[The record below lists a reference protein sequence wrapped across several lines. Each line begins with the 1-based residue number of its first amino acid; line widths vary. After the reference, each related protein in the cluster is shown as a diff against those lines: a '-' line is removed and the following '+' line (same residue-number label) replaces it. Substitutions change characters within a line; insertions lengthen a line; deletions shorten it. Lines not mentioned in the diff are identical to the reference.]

1 MRIVNDSDTRESLK
15 RGKSFGDLVDE
26 EKVQEFMGNFYH
38 AYNSFYDSNLG
49 KHWCKRLE
57 LSNEFINDYR
67 ERRKKI
73 RKNFYKTVLL
83 DDKFR
88 SSLYKTVEAWVSNAP
103 FGGCKLKS
111 SSNFFKI
118 IEKIADDLEQ
128 MREIT
133 LESLVEKKTNFSQT
147 EQMLK
152 SIFERLETADQTAQ
166 LVSNG
171 KTLFHL
177 LPDLIMPVDRA
188 HVLDFFIGWRKAN
201 SPISRKKEIE
211 YFIGIFKYYY
221 QICKKNFTQIKG
233 IYYKKRGRYDSSV
246 PKIIDNAVCGYTA
259 RS

>member
-1 MRIVNDSDTRESLK
+1 MRIIERSEVKLGK
-15 RGKSFGDLVDE
+15 RGKSFDDLVNE
-26 EKVQEFMGNFYH
+26 EKVQDLIDNFCH
-38 AYNSFYDSNLG
+38 AYNNFYDSNLVHRFWR
-49 KHWCKRLE
+49 KKLE
-57 LSNEFINDYR
+57 LSRKFIDYYR
-67 ERRKKI
+67 ECKRNISRD
-73 RKNFYKTVLL
+73 FYKTVLL
-83 DDKFR
+83 DPKFR
-88 SSLYKTVEAWVSNAP
+88 SDLHETVKAWVS
-103 FGGCKLKS
+103 GRCKLKS
-111 SSNFFKI
+111 SSDFFRT

-147 EQMLK
+147 EEMLK

-166 LVSNG
+166 LVSNS

-201 SPISRKKEIE
+201 GPISRKKEIE

-221 QICKKNFTQIKG
+221 QICKKNFPQIKG
-233 IYYKKRGRYDSSV
+233 IYYKKRREHDSSI